1 MKVNVGSTKFSYL
14 NCNAYFL
21 SSFHYN
27 DAKHLFDSQAET
39 FYLLD
44 ASIINLCFG
53 TSYYAGR
60 GLDHLNFRFTTSS
73 YCHFKREEFYFLTLC
88 KLILNIYFE
97 KNKTNKSTSN
107 LIMIKFK

>member
-1 MKVNVGSTKFSYL
+1 MKVNFGGTKLSYL

-53 TSYYAGR
+53 TSSYSER
-60 GLDHLNFRFTTSS
+60 RSHHLNFRFTISS
-73 YCHFKREEFYFLTLC
+73 YYHFKKEEFYFLTLF

-97 KNKTNKSTSN
+97 KNKTNKSTPN
-107 LIMIKFK
+107 LIMIKF